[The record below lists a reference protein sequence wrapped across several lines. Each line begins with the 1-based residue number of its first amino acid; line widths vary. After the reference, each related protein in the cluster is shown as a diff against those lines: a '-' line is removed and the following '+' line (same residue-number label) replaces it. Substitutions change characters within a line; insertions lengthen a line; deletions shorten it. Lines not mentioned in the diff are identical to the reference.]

1 MKISSKIVLVGLCAA
16 LLTGPLAASDE
27 GLSRQIHSLKQNVL
41 NLNRDLS
48 LLERELLY
56 PSSESAIFV
65 SVDVGTPI
73 RLVDVNLTLNGKH
86 VGYHF
91 YSEQEFTALTSGGIH
106 RIFHGNLPSGRHTL
120 EATVTGYDPQGKD
133 YQKTTSHTFTKG
145 PGRKMLEL
153 RVVDDLST
161 MQHRFEFQEWNE

>member
-1 MKISSKIVLVGLCAA
+1 MKISCKIVLAGLCAT
-16 LLTGPLAASDE
+16 LLSGSLAASDD
-27 GLSRQIHSLKQNVL
+27 GLSGQIQNLKQGVL
-41 NLNRDLS
+41 DLNRDLS

-56 PSSESAIFV
+56 PSSESAVFV

-73 RLVDVNLTLNGKH
+73 RLVDVNLTMDGKH

-91 YSEQEFTALTSGGIH
+91 YSEQEFTALTNGGIH
-106 RIFHGNLPSGRHTL
+106 RIFHGNLASGRHTL

-133 YQKTTSHTFTKG
+133 YQKTTTHTFTKG

-161 MQHRFEFQEWNE
+161 MQHRFEFREWNE